1 MAAILERGRYCQYAS
16 ELSDGQFSTA
26 AVGRY
31 DNPEAMSAPLLEA
44 HGVRKQFPGVLAL
57 DSVSLRLA
65 AGEVLA
71 VVGENGAGKSTLM
84 KILGGLYVPD
94 AGEIRLDGRPVRFA
108 SVTEAMAAG
117 ISLIHQELNLAENLS
132 VAANVFLGRER
143 LNGRLWLKDR
153 DMAAS
158 AGGLLRR
165 VGLSDD
171 LVHIEVARLAPG
183 QKQLVEVARALSVNA
198 RVIIMDEPTSSLT
211 QKETDRLYEVI
222 DDLRKS
228 GVSIIYISHRLAEVK
243 RCADRVTV
251 LRDGKNAGELAR
263 HEINHDAIVRLMV
276 GRDLKGFYPRTH
288 RAPRDGPAALEVRN
302 VTYAGART
310 SSASFSIRAGEIVG
324 MAGLV
329 GAGRTELAEA
339 LFGLRTITGGEIRL
353 GGKAVAI
360 RHPSDAVEAGLLMV
374 PEDRR
379 LNGLVLE
386 KGVGFNLTLPNLDLY
401 SRGGLVS
408 AVKER
413 TASRE
418 LCDRLRV
425 KTPSIHQAVG
435 LLSGGNQQKVVLG
448 KWLARTPHVLILDE
462 PTRGVD
468 VGARSE
474 IYALMDRLAGDGV
487 AVWMI
492 SSDMEEVLGMSD
504 RVLVMHE
511 GRLAGELPRDR
522 LTEEAVM
529 RLATGAS

>member
-1 MAAILERGRYCQYAS
+1 MA
-16 ELSDGQFSTA
+16 
-26 AVGRY
+26 
-31 DNPEAMSAPLLEA
+31 PPLLDIR
-44 HGVRKQFPGVLAL
+44 GVRKQFPGVLAL
-57 DSVSLRLA
+57 DGVSLQLA

-71 VVGENGAGKSTLM
+71 LVGENGAGKSTLM
-84 KILGGLYVPD
+84 KIVGGLYLPD
-94 AGEIRLDGRPVRFA
+94 EGEIRLDGLPVRFA
-108 SVTEAMAAG
+108 RVTDAMAAG

-143 LNGRLWLKDR
+143 VAGRMWLREAEMAAEAGRLLQ
-153 DMAAS
+153 
-158 AGGLLRR
+158 R
-165 VGLSDD
+165 VGLPES
-171 LVHIEVARLAPG
+171 LVHTEVCRLAPG
-183 QKQLVEVARALSVNA
+183 QKQLVEIARALSLNA
-198 RVIIMDEPTSSLT
+198 RVIVMDEPTSSLT
-211 QKETDRLYEVI
+211 QRETERLYEVI
-222 DDLRKS
+222 AGLRAV
-228 GVSIIYISHRLAEVK
+228 GVSIVYISHRLAEVK

-276 GRDLKGFYPRTH
+276 GRDLKGFYPRMH
-288 RAPRDGPAALEVRN
+288 RGVRDGAPVLELRE
-302 VTYAGART
+302 VTYAGGPPT
-310 SSASFSIRAGEIVG
+310 PVSFAIRRGEIVG

-339 LFGLRTITGGEIRL
+339 LFGLRPTTHGEVL
-353 GGKAVAI
+353 LDGKVVTI
-360 RHPSDAVEAGLLMV
+360 RHPSDAVEAGLLMA

-386 KGVGFNLTLPNLDLY
+386 KGVGFNLSLPNLDML
-401 SRGGLVS
+401 SAGGFVS
-408 AVKER
+408 DAQER
-413 TASRE
+413 TTSRA
-418 LCDRLRV
+418 LCDRLHV
-425 KTPSIHQAVG
+425 KTPSIYQPVG

-448 KWLARTPHVLILDE
+448 KWLARTPRVLILDE

-474 IYALMDRLAGDGV
+474 IYALMDKLAADGV

-511 GRLAGELPRDR
+511 GRLTGELPRDR